1 MKSFRVLAS
10 LALGLCFVPSAMA
23 LTYGEAKSLAKSLP
37 KEYLNTT
44 DHGKLCEVLGVKI
57 LQDAYP
63 GTQVMNG
70 VLYKK
75 KGRTVGE
82 LDLVILKDNVVTDVI
97 EVKCMSSYKSAA
109 NKAEIQLD
117 RFSAYIGR
125 CDVDFSVEGKAVPC
139 DVFGN
144 PDIRLGKMSYTDA
157 KSAGFNFDLD
167 FTRKE
172 LLQLIKDARATYNVK
187 EPLPKLIPVVAE
199 ESETEVLSVEAF
211 NR

>member
-1 MKSFRVLAS
+1 MKTFRALAS
-10 LALGLCFVPSAMA
+10 CVLGLSLAPSAMA

-37 KEYLNTT
+37 MEYLDTT

-57 LQDAYP
+57 LQDANP
-63 GTQVMNG
+63 GLQVLNG
-70 VLYKK
+70 VVYKK
-75 KGRTVGE
+75 KGRVVGE
-82 LDLVILKDNVVTDVI
+82 LDLVMLKDNVVTDVI
-97 EVKCMSSYKSAA
+97 EVKCMSAYGKAA
-109 NKAEIQLD
+109 NKAEEQLD

-125 CDVDFSVEGKAVPC
+125 CDVDFSVEGNAVPC

-167 FTRKE
+167 FSRKE

-187 EPLPKLIPVVAE
+187 EPLPAALVPVVAE
-199 ESETEVLSVEAF
+199 ESVTIE
-211 NR
+211 R